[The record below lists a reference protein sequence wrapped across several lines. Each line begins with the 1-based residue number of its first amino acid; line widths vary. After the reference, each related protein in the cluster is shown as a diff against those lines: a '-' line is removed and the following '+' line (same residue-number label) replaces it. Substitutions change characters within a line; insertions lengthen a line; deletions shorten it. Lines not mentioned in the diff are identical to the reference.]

1 MRDPT
6 STGPT
11 SSVRRASITKRLL
24 TSLNDPL
31 HRFQASL
38 FLLGLVV
45 VVGTVG
51 FVLISDLSLINALYM
66 TVITITTVGF
76 GEISEPT
83 NLSRAFTI
91 VLILLGVGTGAWAI
105 RNGVEVALGDT
116 LWHSVQRK
124 KMMKTIES
132 LEGHYIICGFGRI
145 GRQIARDMTWRNEK
159 FLIIDNSQERIDWI
173 RDANYNYVSGDA
185 TLDETLYAAGITRA
199 AGLIAALTSDAN
211 NVLAVLTARGL
222 NPNLVI
228 VARAGNDSAES
239 KLKRAG
245 ADRVVSPYVIGGH
258 RLALSMLQPTVH
270 DFFNRVFNVEHPDVD
285 LGELLIS
292 DDCPLVGKSIA
303 ECQLRK
309 QWELII
315 IGIKQLDCEFTVSPE
330 AHRVIN
336 AGETIIAMGSPDKL
350 DAFQK
355 AYGSVEENG
364 RRSTMRF
371 FDRK

>member
-1 MRDPT
+1 
-6 STGPT
+6 
-11 SSVRRASITKRLL
+11 
-24 TSLNDPL
+24 
-31 HRFQASL
+31 
-38 FLLGLVV
+38 
-45 VVGTVG
+45 
-51 FVLISDLSLINALYM
+51 
-66 TVITITTVGF
+66 
-76 GEISEPT
+76 
-83 NLSRAFTI
+83 
-91 VLILLGVGTGAWAI
+91 
-105 RNGVEVALGDT
+105 
-116 LWHSVQRK
+116 
-124 KMMKTIES
+124 MKTIES

-315 IGIKQLDCEFTVSPE
+315 IGIKQLDGEFTVSPE

-355 AYGSVEENG
+355 TYGSVEENG
-364 RRSTMRF
+364 HRSTMRF
-371 FDRK
+371 FDRQ